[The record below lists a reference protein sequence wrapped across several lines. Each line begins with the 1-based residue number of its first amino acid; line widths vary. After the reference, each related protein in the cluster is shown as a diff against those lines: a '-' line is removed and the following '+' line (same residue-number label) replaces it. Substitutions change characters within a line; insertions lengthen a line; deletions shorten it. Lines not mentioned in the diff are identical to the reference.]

1 MLSKVKGYKKEYFV
15 NDLLSGITV
24 AALSIPVAMGY
35 AQIAGLQP
43 IYGLYVSV
51 LPVIVYAIFA
61 SSPQLIFGVDSSSAA
76 IAGSLVAAVGITA
89 GSKEALSF
97 ISTVALFTGLFMT
110 LFAVIK
116 LGKLTV
122 YVSDPVMSGAIFG
135 ISLSVML
142 SQLPKILGIASEGS
156 ELRDTLTAIVTQFK
170 EINTVAVIVGGLSIA
185 FILIGK
191 RLSNKIPFPIIVLIV
206 ATISS
211 TLLKLDSYGVKVV
224 GEIPQGLPPIN
235 VPNIFV
241 GGKLPYAVL
250 GGLLS
255 AIVLMTDSLLTSKSF
270 ANKNGYQLKEN
281 KELFAFGASN
291 IMSAFSGVLPT
302 SASVSRTA
310 ANEQF
315 KGKTQLV
322 SVIAAGIITLVL
334 VFFSSL
340 LFYMPQPALSGIVF
354 SALFG
359 VLGAELKTLKHVSK
373 SSQKEGLIWGVS
385 MFVVLLFG
393 ILTGI
398 IVGVILSFILIIVTK
413 SANSSA
419 FLGKITDEKEPYFYD
434 LKRNTLA
441 KSVPGTLI
449 YRYSNSL
456 FFTNIDEF
464 ILELKRAI
472 QPETKKIIVDAH
484 AISSIDTTAA
494 SKLKEF
500 LQELTAAEI
509 DYYFA
514 STIGDFRDAVEK
526 RDLAV
531 EINEQHI
538 VKNIDEALSLQIGGH
553 ENGK

>member
-1 MLSKVKGYKKEYFV
+1 MLSKFKGYKKEYFV

-51 LPVIVYAIFA
+51 LPVIVYALFA

-76 IAGSLVAAVGITA
+76 IAGSLVVAVGITA
-89 GSKEALSF
+89 GSAEALAF
-97 ISTVALFTGLFMT
+97 ISAIALFAGVFMMI
-110 LFAVIK
+110 FAVMK

-135 ISLSVML
+135 ISTSVML
-142 SQLPKILGIASEGS
+142 SQIPKILGISSEGS
-156 ELRDTLTAIVTQFK
+156 EVRETLTAIVTQFNK
-170 EINTVAVIVGGLSIA
+170 INHVALIIGVLSIV

-191 RLSNKIPFPIIVLIV
+191 KFSAKIPFPIIVLIV

-211 TLLKLDSYGVKVV
+211 SFLKFDTYGVKVV
-224 GEIPQGLPPIN
+224 GEIPQGLPPIS
-235 VPNIFV
+235 VPQIFV
-241 GGKLPYAVL
+241 GGKLPYAIL

-270 ANKNGYQLKEN
+270 ANKNGYQLQEN

-291 IMSAFSGVLPT
+291 VMSAFSGVLPT

-322 SVIAAGIITLVL
+322 SIIAAGIITLVL

-359 VLGAELKTLKHVSK
+359 VLGAELRTLKQVIK
-373 SSQKEGLIWGVS
+373 SSQKEGIIWGVS
-385 MFVVLLFG
+385 MLVVLLFG
-393 ILTGI
+393 ILVGI

-419 FLGKITDEKEPYFYD
+419 FLGKIPGETDSYFYD
-434 LKRNTLA
+434 IKRNPSA
-441 KSVPGTLI
+441 EGVAGTLI

-464 ILELKRAI
+464 TLEIKREIL
-472 QPETKKIIVDAH
+472 PETKKVIVDAH
-484 AISSIDTTAA
+484 AISTIDTTAA
-494 SKLKEF
+494 NKLKEF
-500 LQELTAAEI
+500 LQELTKAGI

-514 STIGDFRDAVEK
+514 STIGDFRDAVK
-526 RDLAV
+526 QKGLTA

-538 VKNIDEALSLQIGGH
+538 VKNIDDALS
-553 ENGK
+553 K

>member
-1 MLSKVKGYKKEYFV
+1 MLSKVKGYKKEYLI

-51 LPVIVYAIFA
+51 LPVIVYALFA

-76 IAGSLVAAVGITA
+76 IAGSLVVAVGLTA
-89 GSKEALSF
+89 GSAEALTF
-97 ISTVALFTGLFMT
+97 ISTIALFTGLFMMV
-110 LFAVIK
+110 FAVMK

-135 ISLSVML
+135 ISTSVML
-142 SQLPKILGIASEGS
+142 SQIPKILGISSEGS
-156 ELRDTLTAIVTQFK
+156 ELRETITAIITQFSQ
-170 EINTVAVIVGGLSIA
+170 INKTALVVGGVSIA

-191 RLSNKIPFPIIVLIV
+191 KFSTKIPFPIIVLIM

-211 TLLKLDSYGVKVV
+211 SLLKLDDYGVKVV

-235 VPNIFV
+235 VPQIFS
-241 GGKLPYAVL
+241 GGKLPYAIL

-270 ANKNGYQLKEN
+270 ANKNGYQLQEN

-291 IMSAFSGVLPT
+291 VMSAFSGVLPT

-322 SVIAAGIITLVL
+322 SLIAAGIITLVL
-334 VFFSSL
+334 LFFSSL

-359 VLGAELKTLKHVSK
+359 VLSAELQTLKRVTK
-373 SSQKEGLIWGVS
+373 RSQKEGIIWGVS
-385 MFVVLLFG
+385 MLVVLLFG
-393 ILTGI
+393 ILVGI

-419 FLGKITDEKEPYFYD
+419 FLGKIPDETDSYFYD
-434 LKRNTLA
+434 IKRNPLA
-441 KSVPGTLI
+441 KSVTGTLI

-464 ILELKRAI
+464 TLEIKREI

-494 SKLKEF
+494 DKLKEF
-500 LQELTAAEI
+500 LQELTKDGI

-514 STIGDFRDAVEK
+514 STIGDFRDAVK
-526 RDLAV
+526 KKGLTA

-538 VKNIDEALSLQIGGH
+538 VKNIEDALT
-553 ENGK
+553 K